1 MRRLAES
8 EPPRADGIHK
18 AEALRITASGAYYWK
33 YLARAFAYMD
43 LVIVDTPMAE
53 RDLAHQLAR
62 LADEGDM
69 RMRFKRVRLFMNYL
83 TNKENEELLEAARRT
98 GPYQDSLMTQIAE
111 QIEEEIKVIIDK
123 LDRKGEGAA

>member
-1 MRRLAES
+1 
-8 EPPRADGIHK
+8 
-18 AEALRITASGAYYWK
+18 
-33 YLARAFAYMD
+33 
-43 LVIVDTPMAE
+43 
-53 RDLAHQLAR
+53 
-62 LADEGDM
+62 
-69 RMRFKRVRLFMNYL
+69 MRFKRVRLFMNYL

>member
-1 MRRLAES
+1 MRGLVES
-8 EPPRADGIHK
+8 EPPRADGVDK
-18 AEALRITASGAYYWK
+18 AEALRITASGVYYWR

-43 LVIVDTPMAE
+43 LVIVDTPMAD

-69 RMRFKRVRLFMNYL
+69 RIRFQRVRLFMNYL
-83 TNKENEELLEAARRT
+83 TNKENEELLEAARRA

-111 QIEEEIKVIIDK
+111 QIEEEIRVIIDK
-123 LDRKGEGAA
+123 LDRKGEVAA